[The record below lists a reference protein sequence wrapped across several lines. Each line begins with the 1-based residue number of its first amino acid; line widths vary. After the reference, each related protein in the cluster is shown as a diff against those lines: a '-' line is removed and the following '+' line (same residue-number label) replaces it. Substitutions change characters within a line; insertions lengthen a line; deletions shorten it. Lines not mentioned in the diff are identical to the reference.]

1 MQQVGVRVAG
11 ALVSLTLWGATNMSV
26 RTQNRPYP
34 VETPVRPPKAA
45 IPDQFNHKTV
55 GVTVAVSF
63 ALMAALAAVVV
74 LSSLLIVPPAKP
86 AVIVQPTAVPTAPS
100 TPFDPSVGAPLP
112 HNRLVLFYGIAYSG
126 IDHNGPASI
135 HPFTFL
141 PQLQQLGQQWTM
153 ADPTHPAK
161 LGLDL
166 VVNVADSCQEYV
178 VETCEHDVQKSILDS
193 YISFCQE
200 HGLFLFLD
208 FQFGR
213 ATVQSVVTSYL
224 PYLER
229 YPFVEMAL
237 DTEFHFYTPNYGIP
251 SFDPG
256 YMKASDVN
264 WVIGQLAQIPTEY
277 HVPRKVLLLHEWFDG
292 AISDVQ
298 TVKASPKVSIV
309 LHSDG
314 FGNPHDKIFKYYL
327 LFLQEAL
334 KYGGAQYGGFKL
346 FNLYADCPFPQ
357 QPGCSGDIPQ
367 WTPQDLLHPQL
378 LDSDPADSQMVAA
391 MAANVPL
398 LVSYE

>member
-1 MQQVGVRVAG
+1 M
-11 ALVSLTLWGATNMSV
+11 SSV
-26 RTQNRPYP
+26 RIKQRSPATEMP
-34 VETPVRPPKAA
+34 VQASHTSPPERFS
-45 IPDQFNHKTV
+45 QKTM
-55 GVTVAVSF
+55 GVTVLGSF
-63 ALMAALAAVVV
+63 VLMAMLTLVVV
-74 LSSLLIVPPAKP
+74 LSGLAIIAPTSTTVNRPHTTATSL
-86 AVIVQPTAVPTAPS
+86 PS
-100 TPFDPSVGAPLP
+100 AAFDPSINAPLP
-112 HNRLVLFYGIAYSG
+112 NNRLVLFYGIAYSQ
-126 IDHNGPASI
+126 IDHNGPASL

-141 PQLQQLGQQWTM
+141 SQLQQLGQAWTQ
-153 ADPTHPAK
+153 ADPKHPAK

-178 VETCEHDVQKSILDS
+178 VETCEHDVPQSILDA

-200 HGLFLFLD
+200 HGLYLFLD

-213 ATVQSVVTSYL
+213 ATVQSVVTHYL

-264 WVIGQLAQIPTEY
+264 WVIGQLAQIPMIY
-277 HVPRKVLLLHEWFDG
+277 HVPRKVLLVHEWFDG
-292 AISDVQ
+292 AVSDIQ
-298 TVKASPKVSIV
+298 TMKADPQVSIV

-314 FGNPHDKIFKYYL
+314 FGIPHDKIVKYDL
-327 LFLQEAL
+327 LFLLQAY

-346 FNLYADCPFPQ
+346 FDLYQDCPYPQ
-357 QPGCSGDIPQ
+357 QPGCSGDLPQ
-367 WTPQDLLHPQL
+367 WTPQDVLHPQL
-378 LDSDPADSQMVAA
+378 LDSDPADSQLVAS
-391 MAANVPL
+391 MAATPPL